1 MYSRKRTL
9 SQKITYANKTIDL
22 PRDAVIDAI
31 HLRCSITLV
40 NGDTTNAFS
49 GTYEDVL
56 KAIKEVRVVSDG
68 NNVHYALSGL
78 DIAIMNYYDTAGKGG
93 VNPDTAISIGAGA
106 SVTFEFLLTLDAG
119 DIIAVEKGSLKL
131 TVEFEKNVATNVTL
145 DTDAS
150 FIEITLDEDV
160 YAPDEEIPIAGEP
173 KVYAIEKDF
182 ATLNEFNEVLEL
194 PVNTL
199 LHRAILV
206 FKNTAGVRS
215 DSVCEK
221 YGIVQ
226 TSPERVE
233 LYNIGYKTAILLDK
247 QEYNVD
253 TPITGVSILDFGE
266 EVTRDGLGIRAW
278 RLNKGDLQLA
288 LRTSANGKVR
298 YISHELVVNEEIIDK
313 LDAGEIS
320 PDEVIFEAD

>member
-31 HLRCSITLV
+31 LLRCSITLV
-40 NGDTTNAFS
+40 NKAATNFT

-56 KAIKEVRVVSDG
+56 KSIKEVRVISDG

-93 VNPDTAISIGAGA
+93 INPDTAISIGANA
-106 SVTFEFLLTLDAG
+106 SATFEFLLTLDAG
-119 DIIAVEKGSLKL
+119 DIIALEKDSLKL
-131 TVEFEKNVATNVTL
+131 TVEFETSIAANITL
-145 DTDAS
+145 DTNKS
-150 FIEITLDEDV
+150 FVEITLDEDL
-160 YAPDEEIPIAGEP
+160 YAQDEEIEVFGEP
-173 KVYAIEKDF
+173 KVYAIEKSF
-182 ATLNEFNEVLEL
+182 ATLNEFADMLEL

-206 FKNTAGVRS
+206 FKNMSGARS

-221 YGIVQ
+221 YGIIQ

-233 LYNIGYKTAILLDK
+233 LYNISYQTAVMIDK

-253 TPITGVSILDFGE
+253 SPITGVSILDYGME
-266 EVTRDGLGIRAW
+266 ITKDGLGLRAW
-278 RLNKGDLQLA
+278 RVNKGDLQLA
-288 LRTSANGKVR
+288 LKTSTDGKIR
-298 YISHELVVNEEIIDK
+298 YISHEYVVDEDVMDAIDQGVIDEEEI
-313 LDAGEIS
+313 
-320 PDEVIFEAD
+320 IFEAD